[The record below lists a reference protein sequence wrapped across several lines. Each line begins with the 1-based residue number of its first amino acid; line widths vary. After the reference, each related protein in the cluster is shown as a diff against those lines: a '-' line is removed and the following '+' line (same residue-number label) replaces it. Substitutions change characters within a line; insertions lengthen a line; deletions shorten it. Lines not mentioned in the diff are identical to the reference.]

1 MHLLQIEQQ
10 VFDLLKSHQVALL
23 YVVPIQYKKQAIASQ
38 AKARPLLCCIK
49 KPAKKAAIDTKWN
62 DLCQPGGSKRMSS

>member
-23 YVVPIQYKKQAIASQ
+23 YTVPFKYKKQAIAIQ
-38 AKARPLLCCIK
+38 AKAQPLLCCIK
-49 KPAKKAAIDTKWN
+49 PVAKKAAIDTKWN
-62 DLCQPGGSKRMSS
+62 DLCRPGGDKRMSR